1 MDFAILH
8 EEQVTGDS
16 LGEQIGD
23 QYVIHE
29 RTADVL
35 EKINKRLNEEEK
47 TVRSYRRALSFSQM
61 LQKDLVPILLN
72 STNNS
77 TVFDAVV
84 RLLVN
89 LTVPVECLCP
99 MDMLSKSDVGRQTLF
114 ELNSSLTST
123 KKIFRDS
130 RCTRVIV
137 EQMSNVSA
145 SKEECREQQSTMVN
159 NCVLLIR
166 NILHIPDVTL
176 DPGPGKSS
184 SKICSVQNQIM
195 WNLFAQNLD
204 RVLLELI
211 QHKNCSIWCTSVV
224 QLIALVYK
232 DQHLSTLQKLLQN
245 FLESSLSESS
255 EDNESNTSPKDYL
268 VQSCDTTTDDT
279 SDQASRETSSPDV
292 VSRTCRPVLKR
303 RVSSGS
309 LEVLPNN
316 SPAPS
321 TAPPSPVLLH
331 LLGQPDS
338 GTQQE
343 KDINHSPRQVSM
355 SEDVGSQPLGSEG
368 TSGIE
373 SENFMSTAEAEIEPP
388 HKVYVREGGL
398 LERRQ
403 SPLQGESHSYV
414 HKPSSALS
422 GVTASTVTTTC
433 STSSDTQQQGSKNG
447 STQKQ
452 QAFNQQN
459 QGTGGPTSG
468 SESSD
473 ITGIPKRQEKPGHG
487 YGSSDCGYMTGH
499 MEQSMEAESQEMVSS
514 SSNDDDQIGGVGVGD
529 RGKRNAPPR
538 TNPVKPRAK
547 NPSGTKL
554 TLAEKKDKHRLK
566 LLKRSKENRMRV
578 KAMVNHIPTDKDISE
593 LLTEFTVDF
602 LHNGYSSLVS
612 ELLEKL
618 SLKSSDISMDKSHFL
633 WLLTYF
639 LKFASQLEI
648 GLDQIG
654 SVISFRTLSY
664 LTYEGVELLETLE
677 LAHREQRS
685 DINPHLRK
693 MHLVVVALRE
703 FIQTVGSYTEFPALS
718 PQDIQHLELLKLH
731 TYLSKDVRQL
741 VVLLLRRFNP
751 AIQSL
756 QYLSDLIVTNHI
768 LLLDLEK
775 TSGRKPDAP
784 RDTSFDMPGHVLQ
797 FANVEMMRQ
806 YGRLLEGFEQNTPFV
821 NDCIFTV
828 MHHVAGD
835 LESPHTLYIPS
846 ILKSFSK
853 IWEQGLQICDDW
865 VDLIEYII
873 QKFIQTMGS
882 SPHSC
887 AANMVECLDYTDIV
901 QDEFGLTGAQASQLF
916 WHFSQVENSKD
927 PVGAIIE
934 IYKQTDNLSL
944 SRLSVI
950 QALLSNGIITHAQY
964 MNFIYMKNVMGSQCK
979 TEHEGSVIAEVGSEH
994 CNSDGHITDNEDA
1007 NEKEDNRTS
1016 EIQVLK
1022 DCLVKQGR
1030 GSLITWLQE
1039 VLLVACRVK
1048 MFPSLLVPEGSNIPH
1063 EPIPFYFNKAR
1074 QSIPLVPWNRN
1085 QYQGLQSETFILML
1099 HKLGFHLPADVGKVF
1114 PRIPHFWSADHI
1126 YSVAVRIGPVAPHTL
1141 NFSLDDLEKM
1151 SAKEGS
1157 LGEDAQE
1164 MRSSENE
1171 EENGNNG
1178 PDVEADFE
1186 SMDLLGDD
1194 GGFGND
1200 NIIGNAA
1207 SGSWIN
1213 MAMMSK
1219 KLAGTMNSK
1228 SPNPCG
1234 RPSPESEEYMDM
1246 D

>member
-1 MDFAILH
+1 VLD
-8 EEQVTGDS
+8 EDQVTGSS
-16 LGEQIGD
+16 LGVQIGD
-23 QYVIHE
+23 QYVIHDK
-29 RTADVL
+29 TAEVL
-35 EKINKRLNEEEK
+35 EKINKRLNDEEK
-47 TVRSYRRALSFSQM
+47 TVRSYRRALAFSQM
-61 LQKDLVPILLN
+61 MQKDLIPILLN
-72 STNNS
+72 SGDNFS
-77 TVFDAVV
+77 VFDSVV

-99 MDMLSKSDVGRQTLF
+99 LEVLSNSAVGRQTLF
-114 ELNSSLTST
+114 ELNKSLTNT
-123 KKIFRDS
+123 KKIFRD
-130 RCTRVIV
+130 RRYTRVIM
-137 EQMSNVSA
+137 EQMSAVSCG
-145 SKEECREQQSTMVN
+145 KGDCQEQQSAMVN
-159 NCVLLIR
+159 NCLLLIR
-166 NILHIPDVTL
+166 NILHIPDVAVQNSS
-176 DPGPGKSS
+176 DKSPEKMYS
-184 SKICSVQNQIM
+184 MQNQIM
-195 WNLFAQNLD
+195 WNLFAHNLD

-211 QHKNCSIWCTSVV
+211 QHKNGSVWCTSVV

-232 DQHLSTLQKLLQN
+232 DQHLSTLQELLQS

-268 VQSCDTTTDDT
+268 VNSCDATTDDT
-279 SDQASRETSSPDV
+279 SDQNSRETSSPDV
-292 VSRTCRPVLKR
+292 VSRGPTGRSILRR

-321 TAPPSPVLLH
+321 SAPSSPTSPPQPH
-331 LLGQPDS
+331 LPTIHEASQEAHHLASTPGDTRDIKEPQCGQS
-338 GTQQE
+338 
-343 KDINHSPRQVSM
+343 
-355 SEDVGSQPLGSEG
+355 G

-373 SENFMSTAEAEIEPP
+373 SETGCEREHAQEPP
-388 HKVYVREGGL
+388 TKVRVREGGVV
-398 LERRQ
+398 ERRGAEHGQ
-403 SPLQGESHSYV
+403 EDFPLV
-414 HKPSSALS
+414 HKATAGSSAQP
-422 GVTASTVTTTC
+422 GTAPATPPTFA
-433 STSSDTQQQGSKNG
+433 
-447 STQKQ
+447 KQ
-452 QAFNQQN
+452 P
-459 QGTGGPTSG
+459 GSG

-473 ITGIPKRQEKPGHG
+473 ITGIPKSCKKVVNAALVGST
-487 YGSSDCGYMTGH
+487 SSDYGYLTGSMLEE
-499 MEQSMEAESQEMVSS
+499 MEGLEAENQEMVSS
-514 SSNDDDQIGGVGVGD
+514 SSNEEDQMVSSG
-529 RGKRNAPPR
+529 GKRAAPPR

-547 NPSGTKL
+547 NDSDTKL
-554 TLAEKKDKHRLK
+554 TEAEKKDRHRLK

-578 KAMVNHIPTDKDISE
+578 KAMVNHIPSDTDISE

-602 LHNGYSSLVS
+602 LHNGYASLVS
-612 ELLEKL
+612 ELLDKL

-639 LKFASQLEI
+639 MKFASQLEI

-664 LTYEGVELLETLE
+664 LTYEGVELLETVE

-685 DINPHLRK
+685 DVHPHLRK

-703 FIQTVGSYTEFPALS
+703 FLQTVGSYTEFPALS
-718 PQDIQHLELLKLH
+718 PEDVDHIKLLKLH
-731 TYLSKDVRQL
+731 TFLAKDVRQL
-741 VVLLLRRFNP
+741 IVLLLRRFKP
-751 AIQSL
+751 GIQSL
-756 QYLSDLIVTNHI
+756 QYLSDLVVTNHI

-775 TSGRKPDAP
+775 TSASHQHQADEPL
-784 RDTSFDMPGHVLQ
+784 FEMPEHVMQ

-835 LESPHTLYIPS
+835 LDSPQTLYIPS

-853 IWEQGLQICDDW
+853 IWEQGLHICDDW

-873 QKFIQTMGS
+873 QKFIQTMGN

-901 QDEFGLTGAQASQLF
+901 KDEFGLTEAQASQLF

-927 PVGAIIE
+927 PVGAIID
-934 IYKQTDNLSL
+934 IFKQDDNISL

-964 MNFIYMKNVMGSQCK
+964 MNFIYMKNVIGSQCK

-994 CNSDGHITDNEDA
+994 CNSDGHITDNEDGT
-1007 NEKEDNRTS
+1007 EKEDCRAS

-1030 GSLITWLQE
+1030 GSLITWLQD

-1048 MFPSLLVPEGSNIPH
+1048 MFPELLVPEGSNTPH

-1074 QSIPLVPWNRN
+1074 QSIPLVPWNRI
-1085 QYQGLQSETFILML
+1085 QYQGLQSEAFILML

-1126 YSVAVRIGPVAPHTL
+1126 YSVAMRIGPVAAERL
-1141 NFSLDDLEKM
+1141 KFNLDDLEKM
-1151 SAKEGS
+1151 SVKEGS
-1157 LGEDAQE
+1157 ASPE
-1164 MRSSENE
+1164 MVASDKDHEISD
-1171 EENGNNG
+1171 NN
-1178 PDVEADFE
+1178 DIDDDFE

-1194 GGFGND
+1194 GGFPMDTG
-1200 NIIGNAA
+1200 G
-1207 SGSWIN
+1207 SGVKGSSWMN
-1213 MAMMSK
+1213 MVMMSK
-1219 KLAGTMNSK
+1219 KLEGSMENNRRPGLETKTTRARPPS
-1228 SPNPCG
+1228 SPG
-1234 RPSPESEEYMDM
+1234 FAEEYMQM